1 MGGVAGALPSTL
13 KRLGKCL
20 LLIDHIEMGGGN
32 ENGYWLLQTILQR
45 APECRLFL
53 TANDPIALP
62 GVATRQIALAPIPSR
77 EAGRLFKALAPRPIT
92 RNELGCDDP
101 GELKREL
108 Q

>member
-1 MGGVAGALPSTL
+1 MP
-13 KRLGKCL
+13 

-62 GVATRQIALAPIPSR
+62 GVATRQIALAPLHERPAGSSR
-77 EAGRLFKALAPRPIT
+77 RSLHGQSR
-92 RNELGCDDP
+92 GMS
-101 GELKREL
+101 
-108 Q
+108 